1 MSKDGDFSEISYLL
15 GILSIVL
22 SFFQPVAAFI
32 LGIVGLIHSK
42 KQKTALSEKA
52 KKFNI
57 IGIILS
63 IIFFVLATAITA
75 YFTAKGLANLPI

>member
-1 MSKDGDFSEISYLL
+1 MKDGDFSEISYLL

-22 SFFQPVAAFI
+22 SFFQPVAGFI
-32 LGIVGLIHSK
+32 LGIIGLVHSR
-42 KQKTALSEKA
+42 KQKTPLSQKA

-63 IIFFVLATAITA
+63 IIFFALTAAITA